1 MMSDS
6 TKLFSKMFLI
16 IAVFFTIFSYLFAIV
31 LGPALFYFTPQ
42 GVTTGT
48 IHLSS
53 LPIWFFTISA
63 DIPIGLNL
71 NVVFFIIWS
80 IFIFSFIAAYRLREN
95 FHKIIKENILQ
106 PTKKLFN
113 NCLFAMPI
121 ITSMTLI
128 AVITIQSFQEVGG
141 IPTGTSPTSGSDPLL
156 ALVDLSYSAVIEEIG
171 FRVIPIGAFLVFYF
185 FIYKR
190 LGTTFSFKNK
200 LKLFF
205 SSIFFPDQAKKMVGA
220 KTVNEYGIL
229 KGISVNEWGLIIF
242 TSIIFGL
249 AHFDPGNSWE
259 IGKITTATFTG
270 FVIGL
275 SYFLYGVQA
284 SLIIHWFFN
293 TYTKTYLV
301 FSDLYPAMTPLSNAV
316 WIFTL
321 ILGILGWLTAGILF
335 YNKLVRSIKN
345 RKDTIQNLNGSSLPI
360 SPQ

>member
-1 MMSDS
+1 MFDS
-6 TKLFSKMFLI
+6 LRIFLKMFLI

-31 LGPALFYFTPQ
+31 LGPLIFYFTPQ
-42 GVTTGT
+42 GLTTGT

-80 IFIFSFIAAYRLREN
+80 IFILSFIAAYRFNEN
-95 FHKIIKENILQ
+95 FHKIIKGNIFQ
-106 PTKKLFN
+106 PTRKLFN
-113 NCLFAMPI
+113 NCLFSMPVI
-121 ITSMTLI
+121 NSMTLI
-128 AVITIQSFQEVGG
+128 AVITIQSFQEAGG
-141 IPTGTSPTSGSDPLL
+141 IPTGTSPVSGSDPLL

-171 FRVIPIGAFLVFYF
+171 FRVIPIGIFFVFF
-185 FIYKR
+185 FFVFRR
-190 LGTTFSFKNK
+190 LGTNFSLKNK

-205 SSIFFPDQAKKMVGA
+205 SSILFPDQAKKMVGD
-220 KTVNEYGIL
+220 KTVNEYGII
-229 KGISVNEWGLIIF
+229 KGISLSEWGLIIF

-275 SYFLYGVQA
+275 SYLLYGVQA
-284 SLIIHWFFN
+284 SLILHWFFN

-301 FSDLYPAMTPLSNAV
+301 FSDLYPAMTPFSNAV
-316 WIFTL
+316 WIFSI
-321 ILGILGWLTAGILF
+321 ILGIIGWVTAGILF
-335 YNKLVRSIKN
+335 YIKLVKSTKKREIDK
-345 RKDTIQNLNGSSLPI
+345 QNIFDSNLPI
-360 SPQ
+360 SLQ